1 MVCILVQVFM
11 QALRD
16 FILPKMLTDDNPIFM
31 GLTSDLFQVLDV
43 LRKKNLQFE
52 QMAEQSTLEFHL

>member
-1 MVCILVQVFM
+1 MVCILIQVFM

-16 FILPKMLTDDNPIFM
+16 FTLPKMLTDDNPIFM

>member
-1 MVCILVQVFM
+1 M

-16 FILPKMLTDDNPIFM
+16 FTLPKMLTDDNPIFM